1 MFSPDNHLGIF
12 AALMGLSALAFWL
25 EKTRLGSLLT
35 GTVLVILMAIVA
47 ANTGII
53 PHQAPTY
60 DFVFLYLVPVLIP
73 LFLLQGDIRRLL
85 REASRTA
92 LAFLVASTGTVLGVL
107 VAVSFLDLSGLAMNA
122 EIDPSRKESA
132 IAGLFAA
139 TYIGG
144 SVNYA
149 ALGEMTGLSRDAS
162 FFSAATAADNLFS
175 ALFLSVLGLLPG
187 IHWLARRFRP
197 HRPTT
202 PVIATE
208 WKDEQQRPVTPT
220 SLCTALAVSTLLVT
234 ISDALSAWLAFS
246 EGRYIV
252 LTLITLGIA
261 TLIPRLRFWCSG
273 GFELGVVLSFAFFAS
288 IAAGADVAAML
299 SVAPILIGLVTI
311 LLATHLVCLL
321 VVGHWLKLTLPELL
335 TASNAAVLGATTA
348 PAMAAAKGWHD
359 QITPGVLVGVLGYS
373 LGTLIGGLLFN
384 LM

>member
-1 MFSPDNHLGIF
+1 
-12 AALMGLSALAFWL
+12 
-25 EKTRLGSLLT
+25 
-35 GTVLVILMAIVA
+35 MAIVA

-60 DFVFLYLVPVLIP
+60 DFVFVYLVPVLIP

-107 VAVSFLDLSGLAMNA
+107 VAVSFLDLGGLAMNA
-122 EIDPSRKESA
+122 EIDPSKKESA

-197 HRPTT
+197 H
-202 PVIATE
+202 
-208 WKDEQQRPVTPT
+208 
-220 SLCTALAVSTLLVT
+220 LL
-234 ISDALSAWLAFS
+234 
-246 EGRYIV
+246 R
-252 LTLITLGIA
+252 
-261 TLIPRLRFWCSG
+261 
-273 GFELGVVLSFAFFAS
+273 
-288 IAAGADVAAML
+288 AGHCHRM
-299 SVAPILIGLVTI
+299 
-311 LLATHLVCLL
+311 
-321 VVGHWLKLTLPELL
+321 ER
-335 TASNAAVLGATTA
+335 
-348 PAMAAAKGWHD
+348 
-359 QITPGVLVGVLGYS
+359 
-373 LGTLIGGLLFN
+373 
-384 LM
+384 